1 MKAVNPIFKKF
12 DNIIES
18 KSIELLKI
26 NSSLNNSIDFKNIN
40 FRYGNNTKI
49 LNNFS
54 YNFEKGKKY
63 VIIGDSG
70 KGKTTLLNILIGKLE
85 NYDGDIM
92 WDNKN
97 IKEINKDSIRNKII
111 YLNQNPH
118 IFNASIKEN
127 ILLSEN
133 ISIDRLNKVI
143 KDVGLEPWIKT
154 LPDGINTIIKMNGKN
169 ISGGQKQRI
178 VIARGLLRN
187 KDIILLD
194 ESTSSLHNEAALE
207 IEKMIFSNNDLT
219 VIMVTHL
226 LREEIKNMIDD
237 IIKM

>member
-194 ESTSSLHNEAALE
+194 ESTSSLHNEAAVE